1 MTDQIAGRETAR
13 CKNGEIIGFGRVIAV
28 VFFYP
33 FNCRVLYGR
42 LLLTFT
48 FIIISIPSTPHSF
61 ISGLKPFFSANPFH
75 RSLPFLQQ
83 DWLHGFP

>member
-42 LLLTFT
+42 HAANIYPSLL
-48 FIIISIPSTPHSF
+48 HSRLETLLF
-61 ISGLKPFFSANPFH
+61 CNI
-75 RSLPFLQQ
+75 LP
-83 DWLHGFP
+83 P